1 MTAAAATDYGD
12 TLAPGQ
18 RNELEVSTVLIR
30 RFLDIG
36 EDEFI
41 ELTAFVNSKAW
52 VAQCNTYEQHVNLLR
67 RAHDIRGYQ
76 GSYMLCNGPLDP
88 TLSARYEQCRW
99 QPANNGRATDR
110 DIQSRRAI
118 YIDVDPVRPKGISAT
133 HEEQQ
138 AAWTVGNAI
147 RQDLAKR
154 IGRTPIG
161 WAGSGNGFALLVAIE
176 TSPNTTELRD
186 LIARGLKAL
195 SKKYST
201 EHVSI
206 DGSVFNAARL
216 MSCPGTMKCK
226 GRHTDERPHRMTSF
240 SCALNPATGEPDRVP
255 LTELF

>member
-1 MTAAAATDYGD
+1 MPNCNAAVD
-12 TLAPGQ
+12 LRPGE

-30 RFLDIG
+30 RFLGIA

-41 ELTAFVNSKAW
+41 ELTAFVNGKAW
-52 VAQCNTYEQHVNLLR
+52 VAQCNTYEQHVDLLR
-67 RAHDIRGYQ
+67 RAHDIRGFA
-76 GSYMLCNGPLDP
+76 GSYMLVNGPLDP
-88 TLSARYEQCRW
+88 TLSSRYEQNRW
-99 QPANNGRATDR
+99 QPANNKRAMDR

-118 YIDVDPVRPKGISAT
+118 FIDVDPVRPSGISAT
-133 HEEQQ
+133 NDEQR
-138 AAWTVGNAI
+138 AAWEVGNAI
-147 RQDLAKR
+147 QEDLAKR

-161 WAGSGNGFALLVAIE
+161 WTSSGNGFAILVAIE
-176 TSPNTTELRD
+176 PAPNTPELKD

-201 EHVSI
+201 ERVSI

-216 MSCPGTMKCK
+216 MSCPGTWKRK

-240 SCALNPATGEPDRVP
+240 SCALNPTTGEADRVP